1 MRDMTLPEDFIRE
14 TRLLMGEARFDRFI
28 GAFDE
33 EAPVS
38 IRLNPL
44 KMWKVESGK
53 WKVESGRW
61 KEESGMWKEER
72 GKWKENTPAT
82 DSARESNLFPLSS
95 FHFPQKKVP
104 WCPEG
109 FYLSDRPQFTFDPLF
124 HAGCYYV
131 QEAAS
136 MFITHILNWW
146 NVERGKWQEN
156 SPATDSAP
164 ESNLFPLSTFHFP
177 PISAPISALD
187 MCAAPGGKST
197 AMRTVLPEGSV
208 LVSNE
213 PIPTRAQIL
222 LENITKWG
230 WPDCI
235 VTNNYPRDFRK
246 AKVHFDLIL
255 CDVPCSGEGMFRKDP
270 ATISEWSLQNVEKCW
285 RLQREIV
292 ADAWECLNPGGILIY
307 STCTFN
313 TKENEENVRWILDT
327 YDAEPVTI
335 PTDPSWNITGS
346 LLPGF
351 DVPVYRFIPGI
362 TRSEGLFICVL
373 RKAGSPKLEAESWK
387 PEAGSRKVEAGS
399 LKPEGGGWKVE
410 GGGRKLPPQK
420 DHPQKVQP
428 QKILSQMSGLNVI
441 SSPPKLGGARGGL
454 NQRQTNPSFRPPLTP
469 PDSGVESPRVD
480 LSYQDALKYLR
491 GESLVLPPDTPRGI
505 VTVTYLD
512 VPLGPVKNIGPRA
525 NNLYPKPWRI
535 KSTHLPT
542 APVVIICTL
551 EPCSLATEGTQEL

>member
-1 MRDMTLPEDFIRE
+1 MTLPEDFIRE
-14 TRLLMGEARFDRFI
+14 TRLVMGDARFDRFI

-38 IRLNPL
+38 IRVNPKFL
-44 KMWKVESGK
+44 
-53 WKVESGRW
+53 R
-61 KEESGMWKEER
+61 KEEG
-72 GKWKENTPAT
+72 GKWKEKCSAA
-82 DSARESNLFPLSS
+82 DSALESNLLPLSS

-104 WCPEG
+104 WCSEG
-109 FYLSDRPQFTFDPLF
+109 YYLSGRPQFTFDPLF

-136 MFITHILNWW
+136 MFITHVINWW
-146 NVERGKWQEN
+146 KVESGKRKEN
-156 SPATDSAP
+156 TPATELAL
-164 ESNLFPLSTFHFP
+164 EGNLLPPSTFHFP
-177 PISAPISALD
+177 PISALD
-187 MCAAPGGKST
+187 LCAAPGGKST

-246 AKVHFDLIL
+246 AKAKFDLIL

-285 RLQREIV
+285 HLQREIV

-313 TKENEENVRWILDT
+313 IKENEENVRWILDT
-327 YDAEPVTI
+327 YDAEPITI

-351 DVPVYRFIPGI
+351 DVPIYRFIPGI
-362 TRSEGLFICVL
+362 TRSEGLFMCVL
-373 RKAGSPKLEAESWK
+373 KKRGEWREVRGKRNDWRQIKGLS
-387 PEAGSRKVEAGS
+387 
-399 LKPEGGGWKVE
+399 
-410 GGGRKLPPQK
+410 
-420 DHPQKVQP
+420 
-428 QKILSQMSGLNVI
+428 ILS
-441 SSPPKLGGARGGL
+441 
-454 NQRQTNPSFRPPLTP
+454 PLT
-469 PDSGVESPRVD
+469 SHLSPLKID

-491 GESLVLPPDTPRGI
+491 GEALVLPPDTPRGI
-505 VTVTYLD
+505 ITVTYRD
-512 VPLGPVKNIGPRA
+512 IPLGPVKNIGPRA

-542 APVVIICTL
+542 APVEIL
-551 EPCSLATEGTQEL
+551 

>member
-1 MRDMTLPEDFIRE
+1 M
-14 TRLLMGEARFDRFI
+14 

-38 IRLNPL
+38 IRINPL
-44 KMWKVESGK
+44 
-53 WKVESGRW
+53 
-61 KEESGMWKEER
+61 
-72 GKWKENTPAT
+72 
-82 DSARESNLFPLSS
+82 SAAW
-95 FHFPQKKVP
+95 QCQAADKVP

-109 FYLSDRPQFTFDPLF
+109 FYLSGRPQFTFDPLF

-136 MFITHILNWW
+136 MFITHVL
-146 NVERGKWQEN
+146 R
-156 SPATDSAP
+156 T
-164 ESNLFPLSTFHFP
+164 LFTLHSSLFTV
-177 PISAPISALD
+177 LD
-187 MCAAPGGKST
+187 LCAAPGGKST

-230 WPDCI
+230 WPDCF

-246 AKVHFDLIL
+246 LKMKFDLIL

-270 ATISEWSLQNVEKCW
+270 ATISEWSPQNVEKCW

-307 STCTFN
+307 STCTYN
-313 TKENEENVRWILDT
+313 IKENEENVRWILET
-327 YDAEPVTI
+327 YDAEALTI

-362 TRSEGLFICVL
+362 TRSEGLFLCVL
-373 RKAGSPKLEAESWK
+373 KKRGVRSEECGARNVPLQKEL
-387 PEAGSRKVEAGS
+387 SRNQGIK
-399 LKPEGGGWKVE
+399 
-410 GGGRKLPPQK
+410 
-420 DHPQKVQP
+420 
-428 QKILSQMSGLNVI
+428 VI
-441 SSPPKLGGARGGL
+441 SLP
-454 NQRQTNPSFRPPLTP
+454 TP
-469 PDSGVESPRVD
+469 FATDLENTAD
-480 LSYQDALKYLR
+480 LSYPDALRYLR
-491 GESLVLPPDTPRGI
+491 GEALVLPPDTPRGI
-505 VTVTYLD
+505 VTVTYKGF
-512 VPLGPVKNIGPRA
+512 PLGPVKNIGNRA

-535 KSTHLPT
+535 KTTHLPSE
-542 APVVIICTL
+542 PVEI
-551 EPCSLATEGTQEL
+551 LAL